1 MNNEPVNIVTKSSPL
16 DAKLRSEANKFSE
29 SPDRTPKAKKM
40 KRNISSKGKKRN
52 VDIESAKSAKV
63 KSGSKIAESLEKS
76 IQSVELVKEN
86 SKEPEE

>member
-1 MNNEPVNIVTKSSPL
+1 
-16 DAKLRSEANKFSE
+16 
-29 SPDRTPKAKKM
+29 M

-76 IQSVELVKEN
+76 IQSIELVKEN